1 MNVCFF
7 VVVELELNKPKR
19 VMQAVKLPVLV
30 LRPVALLELLLT
42 TLMFAAL
49 VLLEQLLGAAASV
62 DCLEKY

>member
-1 MNVCFF
+1 
-7 VVVELELNKPKR
+7 
-19 VMQAVKLPVLV
+19 MQAVKLPVLV